1 MHGSPP
7 PVGRSPSSR
16 GSGLRVLLVDD
27 DPEERRLIRE
37 ILRSRGHTVTVCAD
51 AESAWDAHQTEPF
64 PLILL
69 ERFLPRMDGVELCR
83 RIRGS
88 PPAGDHCVIV
98 VVTPSNEPHDLE
110 EILDAGADD
119 YIGRPVDEALLDA
132 RLAVAER
139 RTREEMRAREEESR
153 KLAEQLRQANQ
164 ELETFAYSVSHDLR
178 APLRTMQGFAHALL
192 EDHGAE
198 LPAEA
203 RDHARRIIR
212 SSEHCERLISDLL
225 TYSRLG
231 FEDVRL
237 EPVDLRAVAEAALE
251 QLEADL
257 TGAEALVD
265 LPEVFPRVLGS
276 RVTLTQVMAN
286 LLSNAVKFV
295 PDGTRPEIRIRVE
308 GEGRTTRLWVE
319 DNGVGIPI
327 DDQERIFRPF
337 ERLGRGQDRPGAGIG
352 LAIVRRGME
361 RIGGSAG
368 VESEPGG
375 GARFWIEIP
384 VRPGA
389 PS

>member
-1 MHGSPP
+1 M
-7 PVGRSPSSR
+7 
-16 GSGLRVLLVDD
+16 
-27 DPEERRLIRE
+27 
-37 ILRSRGHTVTVCAD
+37 CAD